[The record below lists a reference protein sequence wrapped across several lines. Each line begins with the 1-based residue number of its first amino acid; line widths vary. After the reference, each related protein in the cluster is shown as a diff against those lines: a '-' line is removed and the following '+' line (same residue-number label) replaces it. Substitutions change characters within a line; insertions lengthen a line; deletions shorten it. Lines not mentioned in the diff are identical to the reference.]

1 MARSGAPTMKS
12 VVRTSGQLGPLL
24 KQIRKSKGLSQ
35 ARLGE
40 MIGLSQE
47 RVSAIE
53 NHPEK
58 VTFDKLLTVLMALD
72 AEIVVG
78 PRTSLSSDPSVASKA
93 AANLVTGPK
102 ESW

>member
-1 MARSGAPTMKS
+1 MKS
-12 VVRTSGQLGPLL
+12 IVRTSGQLGPLL
-24 KQIRKSKGLSQ
+24 KQIRKSRRLSQ

-58 VTFDKLLTVLMALD
+58 VTFDKLLTILMALD
-72 AEIVVG
+72 AEIMVG
-78 PRTSLSSDPSVASKA
+78 PRTSLSSGPSAASKA
-93 AANLVTGPK
+93 ATAKPR

>member
-1 MARSGAPTMKS
+1 MTRSGAPIMKS

-40 MIGLSQE
+40 LIGLSQE

-58 VTFDKLLTVLMALD
+58 VTFDKLLTILMALD
-72 AEIVVG
+72 AEIRVG
-78 PRTSLSSDPSVASKA
+78 PRTSLSSDPSAASKA
-93 AANLVTGPK
+93 AATRPK

>member
-1 MARSGAPTMKS
+1 MKS

-58 VTFDKLLTVLMALD
+58 VTFDKLLTILMALD
-72 AEIVVG
+72 AEIMVG
-78 PRTSLSSDPSVASKA
+78 PRTKLSSGAPVGSKA
-93 AANLVTGPK
+93 AANPVTKPK
-102 ESW
+102 EYW

>member
-1 MARSGAPTMKS
+1 MKS

-58 VTFDKLLTVLMALD
+58 VTFDKLLTVLMVLD

>member
-1 MARSGAPTMKS
+1 MTRSGGAAMKS

-24 KQIRKSKGLSQ
+24 KQIRKSKRLSQ

-58 VTFDKLLTVLMALD
+58 VAFDKLLTVLMALD
-72 AEIVVG
+72 AEIMVG
-78 PRTSLSSDPSVASKA
+78 PRTRRLSDLAPTNS
-93 AANLVTGPK
+93 
-102 ESW
+102 